1 MKNLVYILGLIAFLF
16 VMDSCSKED
25 IAPFGGDDPFQ
36 TEPDRTM
43 APDMVPTNDHDGSIS
58 DPDDKDLEGDEDN
71 ETIGDTD
78 EDDEESEQD
87 NDIVNGNEE
96 SDELGE

>member
-1 MKNLVYILGLIAFLF
+1 MKNLVYILALFAFLF
-16 VMDSCSKED
+16 VMDSCTKEN
-25 IAPFGGDDPFQ
+25 ISPVGGDDPF
-36 TEPDRTM
+36 EYNPDRTM
-43 APDMVPTNDHDGSIS
+43 GPEVDRQGGGSIN

-71 ETIGDTD
+71 DTIGDTD
-78 EDDEESEQD
+78 EDDEEGEED